1 LVSSLAARHATHPY
15 GFTPSPHTTTTT
27 NHQHTT
33 EHHHPTINKTGKGRV
48 ALRQGDVVLD
58 LGANV
63 GSFARMAA
71 PLVGPSGR
79 VLCVEP
85 IEEVVEALRLNV
97 KRYERWARARAI
109 PAAPIVPVHAGVG
122 TAADAARGSRAFVY
136 YPRVTA
142 MSTMYPDE
150 DDATAATF
158 SLVIHRPECFSA
170 LEALAKPLARCAP
183 ALYRFV
189 HGAVFRR
196 ALLRPVR
203 VVECPM
209 RTVSDLIDDYR
220 IPEVGLLK
228 ANVERAE
235 WDVLAGVRE
244 EHWPRIRQVSLQ
256 VHDVRGRVGRMR
268 KFLSAR
274 GFEVS
279 VYKEPRFAEC
289 CLHMVYGTKV

>member
-1 LVSSLAARHATHPY
+1 VVRKGGGAASSFLVMSSLS
-15 GFTPSPHTTTTT
+15 SPETSQNKTNIQTHTT
-27 NHQHTT
+27 
-33 EHHHPTINKTGKGRV
+33 KKGKGRV
-48 ALRQGDVVLD
+48 SLRPGDVVLD

-71 PLVGPSGR
+71 PLIGPKGC
-79 VLCVEP
+79 VYAVEP
-85 IEEVVEALRLNV
+85 IDEVVEALALNAGL
-97 KRYERWARARAI
+97 YASWAARRGI
-109 PAAPIVPVHAGVG
+109 EAAPIVPVHAGVG
-122 TAADAARGSRAFVY
+122 APADAARGARRFAY

-150 DDATAATF
+150 EDATAATF
-158 SLVIHRPECFSA
+158 SLVIHRPECFSL
-170 LEALAKPLARCAP
+170 LEAAAKPLARCAP
-183 ALYRFV
+183 ALYRFI

-209 RTVSDLIDDYR
+209 LTVSDLIDRHR
-220 IPEVGLLK
+220 IVEVGLLK

-235 WDVLAGVRE
+235 WDCLLGVRE
-244 EHWPRIRQVSLQ
+244 EHWPRVRQVSLQ
-256 VHDVRGRVGRMR
+256 VHDVRGRVGRTR
-268 KFLSAR
+268 SFLAAR

-289 CLHMVYGTKV
+289 CLHMVYGARP

>member
-1 LVSSLAARHATHPY
+1 M
-15 GFTPSPHTTTTT
+15 
-27 NHQHTT
+27 
-33 EHHHPTINKTGKGRV
+33 
-48 ALRQGDVVLD
+48 LD

-71 PLVGPSGR
+71 PLIGPSGR
-79 VLCVEP
+79 ILAVEP
-85 IEEVVEALRLNV
+85 IDEVVEALRLNID
-97 KRYERWARARAI
+97 RYERWARARGIA
-109 PAAPIVPVHAGVG
+109 AAPIVPVHAGVG
-122 TAADAARGSRAFVY
+122 AQPDAARGSRRFVY

-150 DDATAATF
+150 EDATAATF

-183 ALYRFV
+183 ALYRAV
-189 HGAVFRR
+189 HAAVFRR
-196 ALLRPVR
+196 ALLRPAR

-209 RTVSDLIDDYR
+209 LTVSDLIEQHK
-220 IPEVGLLK
+220 IAEVGLLK

-235 WDVLAGVRE
+235 WDVLLGVRE
-244 EHWPRIRQVSLQ
+244 EHWPRVRQVALQ
-256 VHDVRGRVGRMR
+256 VHDIAGRVGRMR
-268 KFLSAR
+268 RLLASK

-289 CLHMVYGTKV
+289 CLHMVYGTRP